1 MFYVCLTGKG
11 AECEYLGG
19 GFNYQPILPPRSR
32 AAFAAGEAEPGSPG
46 GCRSLPSRGLCL
58 GGSWGTP
65 VAQLGWGGL
74 RINLRM
80 LQRGA
85 RCAGGGK

>member
-32 AAFAAGEAEPGSPG
+32 AGFAAGEAEPGSAE
-46 GCRSLPSRGLCL
+46 GCVL
-58 GGSWGTP
+58 GGAGEPQWHSW
-65 VAQLGWGGL
+65 
-74 RINLRM
+74 
-80 LQRGA
+80 
-85 RCAGGGK
+85 AGEGSK